1 MKTIARKNRG
11 LTLIEVVTALG
22 VIAVGLVGLL
32 AIFPVG
38 MQASARAADRTAAAL
53 LGEYVIEQVRLQQS
67 EIETGDETPQA
78 LGTLGWDDYTYG
90 GESYTFNPESPGGK
104 RFGSGEQ
111 IVKQSPTPNSDLTD
125 QELYSRYEVTL
136 MFGKVL
142 DKDGNEIESLSGLK
156 QVTVTI
162 RWPRATST
170 AERKRQDT
178 MTFVTYIRPTMTP

>member
-53 LGEYVIEQVRLQQS
+53 LGEYVIEQIRLQQS
-67 EIETGDETPQA
+67 EIETADDTAQA
-78 LGTLGWDDYTYG
+78 LTTLGWDDYTYDG
-90 GESYTFNPESPGGK
+90 KQYTFNPESPGSK

-111 IVKQSPTPNSDLTD
+111 IVKQNRDDLTD

-136 MFGKVL
+136 MFDKVL
-142 DKDGNEIESLSGLK
+142 NKDGDPIDSLSGLK